1 MSTTGRIKILVVD
14 RTRMGFLKEGQELYL
29 DRLSHY
35 TKVEWIEIRP
45 MKHKKGLGV
54 DKILKQEASLL
65 KRRIRPSDYV
75 IALDSGGRAYSSER
89 FAFHLQKLL
98 EQGRTVLFL
107 VGGPLG
113 IEKRLLGQA
122 HETISLSPLTFTH
135 EWSRVLL
142 LEQIYRAFTI
152 IRGENYHK

>member
-1 MSTTGRIKILVVD
+1 MSITGRIKILVVD

-29 DRLSHY
+29 ERLSHY

-54 DKILKQEASLL
+54 QKILEQEATML
-65 KRRIRPSDYV
+65 KKRIRPEDYV
-75 IALDSGGRAYSSER
+75 IALHSRGKAYSSET
-89 FAFHLQKLL
+89 FAFHLQELL

-113 IEKRLLGQA
+113 IEKHLLGEA

-135 EWSRVLL
+135 EWSRVVL